1 MRGIIVAALLCL
13 VYASLEE
20 VGVLT
25 VVNED
30 LGKSVLKSV
39 LERFSDEISQ
49 KRWNVEEKDGKWTYT
64 MTNLR
69 VSHYSTDSVDVDFST
84 PQLTTNVHVGGN
96 IKVEASWKVR
106 YKNWFGSTSTHGT
119 VKVDIR
125 KFKINAQVELGESSE
140 RFTVKNC
147 PDCCDFTI
155 GDFDMDFTGFWGWA
169 LNAGAAVFEKQIK
182 KDVQSKVCQT
192 VNEVAEKAA
201 AKLISCQKTIVHC
214 AINKKPVTVDNSPV
228 YMVGEGNCGLLGFR
242 GVMSSD
248 YTPPKQED
256 TTPFFSDVI
265 PKEKVPTEAP
275 QEKEV
280 TKKTW
285 STTVSIPPTNPA
297 QRRSKRAVKGGCPM
311 PGHNIAV
318 RIEER
323 VIQNTVDTLHKMG
336 FMNYKA
342 IHDYKEGEEDV
353 RFRQYLNGRYIGLS
367 PVRDNLKVEK
377 PFLYQEHDM
386 EVVIKM
392 SVPPTIFINSTGII
406 ISSPLTTRV
415 KIYKNNTDGG
425 KDMAIKLEIPVVAV
439 FIITVELKKEGEEHW
454 IAPAVDIT
462 ADLGDLKISD
472 SLLQLFFQDQIKSGI
487 KEMIEQRMSRV
498 IEEEL
503 SEGYPLAL
511 PSVLVLESA
520 DISYY
525 QDYIEISANVEKV
538 NLSSL

>member
-1 MRGIIVAALLCL
+1 
-13 VYASLEE
+13 
-20 VGVLT
+20 
-25 VVNED
+25 
-30 LGKSVLKSV
+30 
-39 LERFSDEISQ
+39 
-49 KRWNVEEKDGKWTYT
+49 
-64 MTNLR
+64 
-69 VSHYSTDSVDVDFST
+69 
-84 PQLTTNVHVGGN
+84 
-96 IKVEASWKVR
+96 
-106 YKNWFGSTSTHGT
+106 
-119 VKVDIR
+119 
-125 KFKINAQVELGESSE
+125 
-140 RFTVKNC
+140 
-147 PDCCDFTI
+147 
-155 GDFDMDFTGFWGWA
+155 
-169 LNAGAAVFEKQIK
+169 
-182 KDVQSKVCQT
+182 
-192 VNEVAEKAA
+192 
-201 AKLISCQKTIVHC
+201 
-214 AINKKPVTVDNSPV
+214 
-228 YMVGEGNCGLLGFR
+228 
-242 GVMSSD
+242 
-248 YTPPKQED
+248 
-256 TTPFFSDVI
+256 
-265 PKEKVPTEAP
+265 
-275 QEKEV
+275 
-280 TKKTW
+280 
-285 STTVSIPPTNPA
+285 
-297 QRRSKRAVKGGCPM
+297 M

-342 IHDYKEGEEDV
+342 IHDYKEGEKDV

-415 KIYKNNTDGG
+415 KIYKNNTEGG
-425 KDMAIKLEIPVVAV
+425 KDMAIKIEIPVVAV
-439 FIITVELKKEGEEHW
+439 FIITVELKKKGEEHW
-454 IAPAVDIT
+454 IAPAVQIT
-462 ADLGDLKISD
+462 AYIGDLKISD

-498 IEEEL
+498 IEGEL